1 MRDQHCIDVA
11 QTVARRDRLDP
22 PQRPDAR
29 AGDGIGEDADAVE
42 VDDDGRVT
50 DEVETETGC
59 DWSGAGAHAPQRYPE
74 RVGRERP
81 SASRSSR
88 RPGRAARADTAR
100 DRASATRG

>member
-29 AGDGIGEDADAVE
+29 AGDGVGEDTDAVE
-42 VDDDGRVT
+42 VDDDGRVA

-59 DWSGAGAHAPQRYPE
+59 DWSGARAHAPQRYPE
-74 RVGRERP
+74 RVGREGP

-88 RPGRAARADTAR
+88 RPDTAGP
-100 DRASATRG
+100 DGTAP